1 MNKQVIF
8 IGMHNKQMASSH
20 MKALIGELVMKGV
33 TVWKRNKYDF
43 TFETPNTYVRYVL
56 SGDKCVDLIGLRAD
70 AVFGSI
76 YDSMKYHM
84 KPGAEKWMDLNLQA
98 FDYIYTR
105 EFDALKDIDY
115 AKKDIDITKGVAEKR
130 SAPKPAMLIE
140 VDTASLDDPEGVFA
154 EVFKYAH
161 TITDREVR
169 IRVV

>member
-8 IGMHNKQMASSH
+8 IGMHDKHMASSH

-33 TVWKRNKYDF
+33 SVYKKNKYDF
-43 TFETPNTYVRYVL
+43 VFETPTAYIRYVC
-56 SGDKCVDLIGLRAD
+56 SGDKSVDLIGLRAD
-70 AVFGSI
+70 AVFGTI
-76 YDSMKYHM
+76 YDSMRFHM
-84 KPGAEKWMDLNLQA
+84 KPGAEQWMELNIYT
-98 FDYIYTR
+98 FDYIYNL
-105 EFDALKDIDY
+105 ELDALKYINY
-115 AKKDIDITKGVAEKR
+115 AKNDIEITKEVAEKR

-154 EVFKYAH
+154 EVLKYAH